1 MSVTRSGVGMW
12 AIAGADFGAEL
23 ELVEL
28 PEPEAGPNELK
39 VRLFAASVNPFDRKV
54 VDGMLRGSGEHRF
67 PLVPGTD
74 GAGEVVGSGERI
86 FGTFFHRPVG
96 VGTYA
101 EYVTVP
107 AGNALAPLPEDLD
120 PAVAAALP
128 TAGMT
133 ALQLV
138 ESLGSAESVLIIGPN
153 GGVGSFA
160 VQIARAAGKRVIP
173 VGRGD
178 SPVEADALI
187 DLVSADRSSFEANA
201 RYAPLAFNT
210 NYVSSD
216 PAQNFGMKGSRET
229 LVRLASMVQAGDLS
243 VPIARRVP
251 LREATDVFAGHG
263 PGKTVIIM

>member
-1 MSVTRSGVGMW
+1 MW
-12 AIAGADFGAEL
+12 AMAAADFGADL

-28 PEPEAGPNELK
+28 PEPEAGPNEWK

-54 VDGMLRGSGEHRF
+54 ANGMLRDSAPHRF

-74 GAGEVVGSGERI
+74 GAGVVEVSGERI
-86 FGTFFHRPVG
+86 FGTFFRRPVG
-96 VGTYA
+96 GGTYA

-107 AGNALAPLPEDLD
+107 VGNPLAPLPDDMD

-138 ESLGSAESVLIIGPN
+138 EALGAARSVLVVGAS

-173 VGRGD
+173 IGRGD
-178 SPVEADALI
+178 SLVEADALI

-210 NYVSSD
+210 NYVSAD
-216 PAQNFGMKGSRET
+216 PAQNFSMKGSREA
-229 LVRLASMVQAGDLS
+229 LERLASLVQAGELE
-243 VPIARRVP
+243 VPISRRVP
-251 LREATDVFAGHG
+251 LRDAVDVFAGHG

>member
-1 MSVTRSGVGMW
+1 M
-12 AIAGADFGAEL
+12 AAADFGAEL
-23 ELVEL
+23 RLVEL
-28 PEPEAGPNELK
+28 SEPVAGPNELK

-54 VDGMLRGSGEHRF
+54 VGGMLRGSGEHLF

-74 GAGEVVGSGERI
+74 GAGEVVGSGERV

-96 VGTYA
+96 RGTYA

-107 AGNALAPLPEDLD
+107 VGNALAALPEGLD

-173 VGRGD
+173 IGRGD
-178 SPVEADALI
+178 SLVEADALI

-216 PAQNFGMKGSRET
+216 PAQNFGMNGSRET
-229 LVRLASMVQAGDLS
+229 LLRLASMVQAGDLE
-243 VPIARRVP
+243 VPISRRVP
-251 LREATDVFAGHG
+251 LRDAVDVFAGHG

>member
-1 MSVTRSGVGMW
+1 MW
-12 AIAGADFGAEL
+12 GIAAAGFGAAL

-28 PEPEAGPNELK
+28 PEPEAGAGELK
-39 VRLFAASVNPFDRKV
+39 VRVFAAGVNPFDRKV
-54 VDGMLRGSGEHRF
+54 VDGMLRGSAPHVF

-74 GAGEVVGSGERI
+74 GAGEVVGSGERV
-86 FGTFFHRPVG
+86 FGTFFRHPVG
-96 VGTYA
+96 CGTYA

-107 AGNALAPLPEDLD
+107 VENVLVPLPEGLD

-133 ALQLV
+133 AMQLV
-138 ESLGSAESVLIIGPN
+138 ESLGVAESVLIVGAS

-160 VQIARAAGKRVIP
+160 VQLARAAGKRVIP
-173 VGRGD
+173 IGRGD
-178 SPVEADALI
+178 SLVEADALI

-229 LVRLASMVQAGDLS
+229 LVRLASMVQAGDLD
-243 VPIARRVP
+243 VRIGRRVP
-251 LREATDVFAGHG
+251 LREAADVFAGSG

>member
-1 MSVTRSGVGMW
+1 MW
-12 AIAGADFGAEL
+12 AIAAADFGAEL

-28 PEPEAGPNELK
+28 PAPTPEPGQLL
-39 VRLFAASVNPFDRKV
+39 VRLLAASVNPFDRKV
-54 VDGMLRGSGEHRF
+54 VDGMLRDSAPHRF

-74 GAGEVVGSGERI
+74 GAGVVEGSGERI
-86 FGTFFHRPVG
+86 FGTFFRRPVG
-96 VGTYA
+96 GGTYA

-107 AGNALAPLPEDLD
+107 STNALAPLPEDVD

-138 ESLGSAESVLIIGPN
+138 ESLGTAESVLIVGAS

-160 VQIARAAGKRVIP
+160 VQIARAAGKRVVPI
-173 VGRGD
+173 GRGD

-187 DLVSADRSSFEANA
+187 DLVSTDRSSFEANA

-210 NYVSSD
+210 NYVSAD
-216 PAQNFGMKGSRET
+216 PAQNFGLKGSRELLER
-229 LVRLASMVQAGDLS
+229 LVSMVRSGDLE

-251 LREATDVFAGHG
+251 LREATGVFAGHG

>member
-1 MSVTRSGVGMW
+1 MW
-12 AIAGADFGAEL
+12 GIAAADFGAEL

-28 PEPEAGPNELK
+28 AEPQAGPDELK
-39 VRLFAASVNPFDRKV
+39 VRMLAAGVNPFDRKV
-54 VDGMLRGSGEHRF
+54 VNGMLRGSAEHRF

-96 VGTYA
+96 RGTYA

-107 AGNALAPLPEDLD
+107 AQNVLVPLPEDLD
-120 PAVAAALP
+120 PAIAAALP

-138 ESLGSAESVLIIGPN
+138 ESLGDAKSVLIVGPN

-160 VQIARAAGKRVIP
+160 VQLARAAGKHVIP
-173 VGRGD
+173 IGRGD
-178 SPVEADALI
+178 SLVEADALI
-187 DLVSADRSSFEANA
+187 DLVSNDRSAFEANA

-216 PAQNFGMKGSRET
+216 SAQNFGMKGSRET
-229 LVRLASMVQAGDLS
+229 LLRLASMVQAGDLS
-243 VPIARRVP
+243 VPITRRVP
-251 LREATDVFAGHG
+251 LRDAADVFAGHSS
-263 PGKTVIIM
+263 GKTVIIM

>member
-1 MSVTRSGVGMW
+1 MW
-12 AIAGADFGAEL
+12 AIAAADFGAEL

-28 PEPEAGPNELK
+28 PEPTAESGQLK
-39 VRLFAASVNPFDRKV
+39 VRLFAASVNPFDVKV
-54 VDGMLRGSGEHRF
+54 VNGMLRGSGEHLF

-96 VGTYA
+96 RGTYA

-138 ESLGSAESVLIIGPN
+138 ESLGSAQSVLIIGPN

-178 SPVEADALI
+178 SLVEADALI
-187 DLVSADRSSFEANA
+187 DLVSNDRSSFEANA

-229 LVRLASMVQAGDLS
+229 LVRLASMVQAGELN

-251 LREATDVFAGHG
+251 LREAVDVFAGHG

>member
-1 MSVTRSGVGMW
+1 M
-12 AIAGADFGAEL
+12 AAADFGAEL
-23 ELVEL
+23 ALVEIPRPA
-28 PEPEAGPNELK
+28 PEPGQLL
-39 VRLFAASVNPFDRKV
+39 VRLLAASVNPFDRKV
-54 VDGMLRGSGEHRF
+54 VNGMLRGSAPHRF

-74 GAGEVVGSGERI
+74 GAGEVEGSGERI

-96 VGTYA
+96 GGTYA

-107 AGNALAPLPEDLD
+107 AENALAPIPEGLD

-138 ESLGSAESVLIIGPN
+138 ESLGTAQSVLVVGAT

-173 VGRGD
+173 IGRGD
-178 SPVEADALI
+178 SLVEADALI
-187 DLVSADRSSFEANA
+187 DLVSADRSSFEENA

-210 NYVSSD
+210 NYVSAD
-216 PAQNFGMKGSRET
+216 PAQNFGMKGSREA
-229 LVRLASMVQAGDLS
+229 LGRLASLVQAGDLE

-251 LREATDVFAGHG
+251 LRDATDVFAGHG

>member
-1 MSVTRSGVGMW
+1 MW
-12 AIAGADFGAEL
+12 AMAAADFGAEL
-23 ELVEL
+23 ELVEV
-28 PEPEAGPNELK
+28 PEPQAGPGELK
-39 VRLFAASVNPFDRKV
+39 VRLLAASVNPFDRKV
-54 VDGMLRGSGEHRF
+54 VDGMLRSSAPHVF

-86 FGTFFHRPVG
+86 FGTFFRRPVG
-96 VGTYA
+96 GGTYA

-107 AGNALAPLPEDLD
+107 ATNALASVPEDMD

-138 ESLGSAESVLIIGPN
+138 EALGPAESVLIVGAS

-160 VQIARAAGKRVIP
+160 TQIARAAGKRVIP

-178 SPVEADALI
+178 SLVEADALI

-210 NYVSSD
+210 NYVSAD
-216 PAQNFGMKGSRET
+216 PAQNFSMKGTKEA
-229 LVRLASMVQAGDLS
+229 LERLASMVQAGELR
-243 VPIARRVP
+243 VPIARRLP
-251 LREATDVFAGHG
+251 LRGAVDVFAGHG

>member
-12 AIAGADFGAEL
+12 AIAAADFGAQL

-28 PEPEAGPNELK
+28 PEPQAGPNELK

-54 VDGMLRGSGEHRF
+54 VDGMLRDSETVF

-96 VGTYA
+96 RGTYA

-107 AGNALAPLPEDLD
+107 AGNTLAPLPEDLD

-133 ALQLV
+133 AWQLV
-138 ESLGSAESVLIIGPN
+138 EALGSAESVLIIGPN

-178 SPVEADALI
+178 SLVEADALI
-187 DLVSADRSSFEANA
+187 DLVSTDRSSFEANA

-210 NYVSSD
+210 NYVSAD
-216 PAQNFGMKGSRET
+216 KAQNFGMKGSRET

-251 LREATDVFAGHG
+251 LREATDVFAGRG
-263 PGKTVIIM
+263 PGKIVIIM

>member
-1 MSVTRSGVGMW
+1 MW
-12 AIAGADFGAEL
+12 AVAAAEFGAGL

-28 PEPEAGPNELK
+28 PEPEVGAGELK
-39 VRLFAASVNPFDRKV
+39 VRLLAASVNPFDRKV
-54 VDGMLRGSGEHRF
+54 VDGMLRDSGEHLF

-74 GAGEVVGSGERI
+74 GAGEVEGSGERV

-96 VGTYA
+96 RGTYA

-107 AGNALAPLPEDLD
+107 VGNALAPLPEELD

-138 ESLGSAESVLIIGPN
+138 ESLGAAESVLIVGAT

-160 VQIARAAGKRVIP
+160 VQIARAAGKKVIP
-173 VGRGD
+173 IGRGD
-178 SPVEADALI
+178 SLVEADALI

-210 NYVSSD
+210 NFVSAD
-216 PAQNFGMKGSRET
+216 KAQNFSMKGSRET
-229 LVRLASMVQAGDLS
+229 LVRLASMVQAGDLE

-251 LREATDVFAGHG
+251 LREAVDVFAGHSH
-263 PGKTVIIM
+263 GKTVIIM

>member
-1 MSVTRSGVGMW
+1 MK
-12 AIAGADFGAEL
+12 
-23 ELVEL
+23 L
-28 PEPEAGPNELK
+28 PEPQAGPEELK
-39 VRLFAASVNPFDRKV
+39 VRMLAASVNPFDRKV
-54 VDGMLRGSGEHRF
+54 VDGMLRSSAEHRF
-67 PLVPGTD
+67 PMVPGTD

-96 VGTYA
+96 RGTYA
-101 EYVTVP
+101 EYAVVP
-107 AGNALAPLPEDLD
+107 AGNALAPLPDGLD

-138 ESLGSAESVLIIGPN
+138 EALGDAKSVLVVGPN

-160 VQIARAAGKRVIP
+160 VQIARAAGKHVVPI
-173 VGRGD
+173 GRGD
-178 SPVEADALI
+178 SLVEADALI

-210 NYVSSD
+210 NYASSD
-216 PAQNFGMKGSRET
+216 SAQNFGMKGSPET
-229 LVRLASMVQAGDLS
+229 LVRLASMVLDGDLS
-243 VPIARRVP
+243 VPISRRVP

>member
-1 MSVTRSGVGMW
+1 MW
-12 AIAGADFGAEL
+12 AIAAPDFGAEL
-23 ELVEL
+23 EVMEL
-28 PEPEAGPNELK
+28 PEPEPGPNELK
-39 VRLFAASVNPFDRKV
+39 VRLFAASVNPYDRKV
-54 VDGMLRGSGEHRF
+54 VNGMLRDSAPHVF

-86 FGTFFHRPVG
+86 FGTFAHRPVG
-96 VGTYA
+96 IGTYA

-138 ESLGSAESVLIIGPN
+138 ESLGPAESVLIIGPN

-178 SPVEADALI
+178 SLVEADALI

-210 NYVSSD
+210 NYLSSD

-229 LVRLASMVQAGDLS
+229 LALLASMVLAGDLD
-243 VPIARRVP
+243 VPISRRVP
-251 LREATDVFAGHG
+251 LREASGVFAGHG

>member
-1 MSVTRSGVGMW
+1 M
-12 AIAGADFGAEL
+12 AAAEFGAEL
-23 ELVEL
+23 ELVEV
-28 PEPEAGPNELK
+28 PEPVAGPDELK
-39 VRLFAASVNPFDRKV
+39 VRLLAASVNPFDRKV
-54 VDGMLRGSGEHRF
+54 VNGMLRDSAPHQF

-74 GAGEVVGSGERI
+74 GAGVVEGSGERI
-86 FGTFFHRPVG
+86 FGTFFRRPVG
-96 VGTYA
+96 GGTYA

-107 AGNALAPLPEDLD
+107 ATNPLAPLPEDMD

-138 ESLGSAESVLIIGPN
+138 ESLGAARSVLIVGAS

-178 SPVEADALI
+178 SLVEADALI

-216 PAQNFGMKGSRET
+216 PAQNFGLKGSREA
-229 LVRLASMVQAGDLS
+229 LVRLTSLVQAGDLE
-243 VPIARRVP
+243 VPISRRLP
-251 LREATDVFAGHG
+251 LRGAVDVFAGHG
-263 PGKTVIIM
+263 PGKTVIVM

>member
-1 MSVTRSGVGMW
+1 MW
-12 AIAGADFGAEL
+12 AIAAADYGAEL

-28 PEPEAGPNELK
+28 PEPVARPGELL

-54 VDGMLRGSGEHRF
+54 VNGMLRGSAPHVF

-74 GAGEVVGSGERI
+74 GAGEVTGSGERI
-86 FGTFFHRPVG
+86 FGTFFHHPVG
-96 VGTYA
+96 TGTYA

-107 AGNALAPLPEDLD
+107 AENALAPLPEDLD

-138 ESLGSAESVLIIGPN
+138 ESLGAAESVLIVGAN

-178 SPVEADALI
+178 SLVEADALI
-187 DLVSADRSSFEANA
+187 DLASTDRPSFEANA

-210 NYVSSD
+210 NYLSSD
-216 PAQNFGMKGSRET
+216 PAQNFGMKGSREM
-229 LVRLASMVQAGDLS
+229 LARLASMVQAGDLE

-251 LREATDVFAGHG
+251 LRGAAGVFAGGG
-263 PGKTVIIM
+263 PGKTVIVM

>member
-1 MSVTRSGVGMW
+1 MW
-12 AIAGADFGAEL
+12 EIAVAGFGAEL

-39 VRLFAASVNPFDRKV
+39 VRWFAASVNPFDRKV
-54 VDGMLRGSGEHRF
+54 VDGMLRGSAPHEF

-96 VGTYA
+96 RGTYA

-107 AGNALAPLPEDLD
+107 AENVLAPLPEDLD

-138 ESLGSAESVLIIGPN
+138 ESLGSAESALIIGPR

-178 SPVEADALI
+178 ALVEADALI
-187 DLVSADRSSFEANA
+187 DLVSTDRSSFEANA

-216 PAQNFGMKGSRET
+216 KAQ
-229 LVRLASMVQAGDLS
+229 
-243 VPIARRVP
+243 
-251 LREATDVFAGHG
+251 
-263 PGKTVIIM
+263 